1 MSRLVIPRIECVESR
16 ENYGR
21 FLAEPLE
28 KGFGI
33 TLGNALRRVLLGY
46 LPGAAVTRVK
56 IEGIQHEFS
65 IIPYVKEDTTEF
77 LLNVKA
83 LRLKSLSG
91 QPSKLILEVEGEG
104 QVYAADI
111 KPSTDFEITNPE
123 LYLATLDSSEARLY
137 VELDVELGE
146 GYRQAESSDNL
157 PVGTIPLDA
166 VFTPIR
172 KVNFSVEPT
181 HMGQETSRERLYL
194 EVWTDNT
201 ISPTDAISLSSSIL
215 IEQLSPFVEYPQI
228 SQMKTEEQLIR
239 LSIPNEQYNMPV
251 DQLDLSVRT
260 MNCLRRA
267 GITTVGEL
275 ISKGDKELL
284 ALRNFGQKSK
294 QELEERL
301 NTLGLSLNPQVSDE
315 EAQPEQ
321 MTDSDTD
328 VGVSEKEAQPEQMT
342 DSDTD
347 TEVSEEEAQPEQ
359 TTDPDTDTGVSE
371 KEVQPKQMTDS
382 DTDTGVSEETDNNQL
397 EELNLDNL
405 KSRRRRKG

>member
-1 MSRLVIPRIECVESR
+1 MFRLVIPRIECVESR
-16 ENYGR
+16 DNYGR

-28 KGFGI
+28 KGFGV

-65 IIPYVKEDTTEF
+65 TIPYVKEDTTEF

-83 LRLKSLSG
+83 LRLKSLSDRPG
-91 QPSKLILEVEGEG
+91 KLTLEVEGEG
-104 QVYAADI
+104 RVYAADI

-146 GYRQAESSDNL
+146 GYREAESSDNL

-172 KVNFSVEPT
+172 KVNFNIEPT
-181 HMGQETSRERLYL
+181 HVGQEISRERLYL
-194 EVWTDNT
+194 EVWTDGT
-201 ISPTDAISLSSSIL
+201 ISPTDAISHSASVL
-215 IEQLSPFVEYPQI
+215 IEQLSPFVDYPRI
-228 SQMKTEEQLIR
+228 SQMKAEEQLIR
-239 LSIPNEQYNMPV
+239 LSIPDEQYNMPV
-251 DQLDLSVRT
+251 DQLNLSVRT

-275 ISKGDKELL
+275 ISKGEKELL

-301 NTLGLSLNPQVSDE
+301 NTLGLSLSPQVQE
-315 EAQPEQ
+315 EAAQPEPA
-321 MTDSDTD
+321 TDLDTK
-328 VGVSEKEAQPEQMT
+328 GV
-342 DSDTD
+342 
-347 TEVSEEEAQPEQ
+347 EVREEAEENQPQ
-359 TTDPDTDTGVSE
+359 G
-371 KEVQPKQMTDS
+371 
-382 DTDTGVSEETDNNQL
+382 
-397 EELNLDNL
+397 
-405 KSRRRRKG
+405 